1 MNALIKEYYD
11 KAQYQAMAQPDSDR
25 YKAAAEAISFMVDQG
40 MLPGLTYQRF
50 VRIMYDLRK
59 IVYV

>member
-1 MNALIKEYYD
+1 MNTLIKEYYD
-11 KAQYQAMAQPDSDR
+11 KAQYPPDNDR
-25 YKAAAEAISFMVDQG
+25 YRALAEAVSFMVDQG